1 MRPLSQQEWSRPP
14 EPTSSHRFSAGIGAL
29 SGPLHGGANAQVMR
43 NLIDTNDIE
52 KVESWVL
59 EQFKNGKRVSGM
71 GHAVYKTIDP
81 RAVILQNMAKELLKD
96 HPEYRWVALTDKM
109 AEATQKYFKKNK
121 RRDIYP
127 NVDLYSASIYH
138 AMGIYFDLY
147 PPVFAMARS
156 SGWAAHILEQKYPIA
171 PMKPILY
178 RPSCTYVGDI
188 DRPYISI
195 EERTCRSLDGRQDR
209 TTVGLHGR
217 QRAPWRACHAS
228 VSYLAISGGTSCFIR
243 SACVAS
249 EDARSGPPSRSVSSG
264 RSERPFLQS

>member
-1 MRPLSQQEWSRPP
+1 
-14 EPTSSHRFSAGIGAL
+14 
-29 SGPLHGGANAQVMR
+29 MR

-138 AMGIYFDLY
+138 AMGIHLDLY
-147 PPVFAMARS
+147 PPCICD
-156 SGWAAHILEQKYPIA
+156 GPIVRMGS
-171 PMKPILY
+171 PHTGTKVPHRTNETHSI
-178 RPSCTYVGDI
+178 STTDGDI

-195 EERTCRSLDGRQDR
+195 EERTNHWMDGR
-209 TTVGLHGR
+209 TEL
-217 QRAPWRACHAS
+217 P
-228 VSYLAISGGTSCFIR
+228 
-243 SACVAS
+243 
-249 EDARSGPPSRSVSSG
+249 
-264 RSERPFLQS
+264 